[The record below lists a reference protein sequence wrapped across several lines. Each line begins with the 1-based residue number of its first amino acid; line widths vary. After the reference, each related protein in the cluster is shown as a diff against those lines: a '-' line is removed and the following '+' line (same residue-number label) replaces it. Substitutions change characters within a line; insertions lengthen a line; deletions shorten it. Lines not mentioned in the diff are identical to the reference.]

1 MKGGNPSSRLDRAL
15 QEPGG
20 LAAFV
25 QKGQTVVIKPNIGR
39 AQEPRIAAT
48 TNPELVKRLVEQCL
62 QASMVVVSGDKSSS
76 YKSVIIPGAV
86 KLKKTMV
93 HELIL

>member
-1 MKGGNPSSRLDRAL
+1 
-15 QEPGG
+15 
-20 LAAFV
+20 AAFV

-62 QASMVVVSGDKSSS
+62 QAGKHVFHTSR
-76 YKSVIIPGAV
+76 YIIEGGN
-86 KLKKTMV
+86 
-93 HELIL
+93 